1 MNTILTLSIALII
14 SVGINVLLLVYLRD
28 VLSKL
33 LFLSENLDPQRDVCH
48 RAILMH
54 EIIHVLQEEQKIFA

>member
-33 LFLSENLDPQRDVCH
+33 LFLSENLADLDQMLVNFNNH
-48 RAILMH
+48 LVSVY
-54 EIIHVLQEEQKIFA
+54 EL